1 MILTTLEQIRLL
13 VEENGIANGNL
24 VGIDGNALSV
34 VCYTVQRLKKANWPH
49 EDIKQFEKLSLN
61 SDYNNVLACCAS
73 VLDFE
78 EENL

>member
-1 MILTTLEQIRLL
+1 MILSTLEQIRLL

-34 VCYTVQRLKKANWPH
+34 VMYATQRLNKAQWPK
-49 EDIKQFEKLSLN
+49 DAIKEFQRLSLE
-61 SDYNNVLACCAS
+61 SDYNNVVACAAA

-78 EENL
+78 EETL